1 MRSLK
6 SPVAG
11 WSAVIVVEVVLVAL
25 VGLVVSRS
33 PGWTAFESQMVVAV
47 NAAHGWPLDAVA
59 LGVNCLFGPLC
70 AGLIAVLVVAW
81 AGFLARSWK
90 TSLRVALMIG
100 VPWALADVIKFIV
113 HRARP
118 DAGLLAH
125 PIGVEPTTFS
135 YPSGHTAF
143 AAALM
148 MTIVLLCLPSARAK
162 VAVVG
167 VIVVVITAWS
177 RMYLGVHYPT
187 DVLASIL
194 LVPIAVVAVYEI
206 PSHIPIFRTTRGEP
220 QEESLTDAS

>member
-1 MRSLK
+1 MN
-6 SPVAG
+6 
-11 WSAVIVVEVVLVAL
+11 VVEVVLVAL
-25 VGLVVSRS
+25 VGLVVSGS
-33 PGWTAFESQMVVAV
+33 PGWTALESQVVVAV

-59 LGVNCLFGPLC
+59 TGLNFLFGPLC

-100 VPWALADVIKFIV
+100 VPVALADVIKVIV

-118 DAGLLAH
+118 DAGLLTH
-125 PIGVEPTTFS
+125 PIGVDPTTFS

-148 MTIVLLCLPSARAK
+148 MTIVVFSVPSARAMVAVGG
-162 VAVVG
+162 VAVV
-167 VIVVVITAWS
+167 VVTAWS

-206 PSHIPIFRTTRGEP
+206 TARVPLFGATRGAL
-220 QEESLTDAS
+220 QHESVKDAS